1 MIDDSR
7 VRECMKHSVEQ
18 DPHYA
23 LRKDES
29 DDLDRKQSSRFQD
42 IEVVPIGSNGQEC
55 SDRAEVR
62 TTSKV
67 AGNVSAMVHAI
78 DPKSR
83 TRLSCEVRVDYIST
97 IKILTTTNV
106 IFVDAVPVKIQIQAR
121 NSRGAAFS
129 TLGALPFYCTTVLL
143 NYHWMEYSHC
153 QTCSTIHQDSSSPFS
168 GSGRWKWQRSFDSK
182 LLTKCRCLLLYH
194 LRVDDSSICSLDI
207 SSSSVTALKKGTTEV
222 VLLSHNIDSKMEGVS
237 PPSTLIH
244 VIEPRKMKWNVNG
257 DNWLL
262 EVGRKY
268 KLYLTLFD
276 SRDNLMYISD
286 EARFET
292 VIPTDHVTITHQS
305 KNGTYFE
312 MVAKK
317 SGSALLK
324 SRFSSIMV
332 NTKGGSGAME
342 WRVEDGSIVSIGS
355 STGIVTCS
363 HLGETTITAVDIRNR
378 AHSAK
383 ATVRVVEVNGISFG
397 KTRVESVEGGT
408 LWLNSQKMDSD
419 ASEEELRV
427 MSSEANRKKKQKNA
441 MEQLQIMRREKSRPQ
456 RRLHFPWMLYLERRI
471 HHPIINCSISFS
483 DQRGSCCEETRA
495 TFRPNLNTSDRGVIE
510 GATIAKGDG
519 MSISVMSSHAT
530 GASDIAVIGLAV
542 MGQNLILNMN
552 DHGFVVCAYN
562 RTTSKVDEF
571 LANEAKGTKI
581 VGAHSIEEICKLLK
595 RPRRIVIL
603 VKAGAPVQA
612 MFDSIVPF
620 LKAGDII
627 IDSGNSEYTDSNRRT
642 KELAAKGIHFVGTGI
657 SGGEEGARYRLSIM
671 PGMAAYQGNIP
682 RCLSQIRWTTVGEAG
697 SGHFMKM
704 VHNGIEYEDMQLIAE
719 AHHLLKD
726 AVGLN
731 HDQMADVRRE

>member
-1 MIDDSR
+1 MTDMPIAKKNQWYFPPPPLS
-7 VRECMKHSVEQ
+7 VRAELHVS
-18 DPHYA
+18 DP
-23 LRKDES
+23 EGGCFEW
-29 DDLDRKQSSRFQD
+29 QSSRFQD

-332 NTKGGSGAME
+332 N
-342 WRVEDGSIVSIGS
+342 VS
-355 STGIVTCS
+355 
-363 HLGETTITAVDIRNR
+363 
-378 AHSAK
+378 
-383 ATVRVVEVNGISFG
+383 
-397 KTRVESVEGGT
+397 
-408 LWLNSQKMDSD
+408 
-419 ASEEELRV
+419 
-427 MSSEANRKKKQKNA
+427 
-441 MEQLQIMRREKSRPQ
+441 
-456 RRLHFPWMLYLERRI
+456 
-471 HHPIINCSISFS
+471 
-483 DQRGSCCEETRA
+483 
-495 TFRPNLNTSDRGVIE
+495 
-510 GATIAKGDG
+510 
-519 MSISVMSSHAT
+519 
-530 GASDIAVIGLAV
+530 
-542 MGQNLILNMN
+542 
-552 DHGFVVCAYN
+552 
-562 RTTSKVDEF
+562 
-571 LANEAKGTKI
+571 
-581 VGAHSIEEICKLLK
+581 
-595 RPRRIVIL
+595 
-603 VKAGAPVQA
+603 
-612 MFDSIVPF
+612 
-620 LKAGDII
+620 
-627 IDSGNSEYTDSNRRT
+627 
-642 KELAAKGIHFVGTGI
+642 
-657 SGGEEGARYRLSIM
+657 
-671 PGMAAYQGNIP
+671 
-682 RCLSQIRWTTVGEAG
+682 
-697 SGHFMKM
+697 
-704 VHNGIEYEDMQLIAE
+704 
-719 AHHLLKD
+719 
-726 AVGLN
+726 
-731 HDQMADVRRE
+731 

>member
-1 MIDDSR
+1 MA
-7 VRECMKHSVEQ
+7 KN
-18 DPHYA
+18 A
-23 LRKDES
+23 L
-29 DDLDRKQSSRFQD
+29 
-42 IEVVPIGSNGQEC
+42 IELKFAPL
-55 SDRAEVR
+55 
-62 TTSKV
+62 
-67 AGNVSAMVHAI
+67 
-78 DPKSR
+78 P
-83 TRLSCEVRVDYIST
+83 RLPETFLLWYMQLIQ
-97 IKILTTTNV
+97 ILTTTNV

-332 NTKGGSGAME
+332 N
-342 WRVEDGSIVSIGS
+342 
-355 STGIVTCS
+355 
-363 HLGETTITAVDIRNR
+363 
-378 AHSAK
+378 
-383 ATVRVVEVNGISFG
+383 VRVVEVNGISFG

-408 LWLNSQKMDSD
+408 LWLNVKTKKASLSVDAVFGKEDSSSDSSSNNSSRSYSPSSRSTAPSRSPIKEDLAVKRPVLPSDPISIRRIEATSPRLGTMSSDSD
-419 ASEEELRV
+419 FFDDD
-427 MSSEANRKKKQKNA
+427 RKKKGK
-441 MEQLQIMRREKSRPQ
+441 
-456 RRLHFPWMLYLERRI
+456 
-471 HHPIINCSISFS
+471 
-483 DQRGSCCEETRA
+483 
-495 TFRPNLNTSDRGVIE
+495 
-510 GATIAKGDG
+510 

-627 IDSGNSEYTDSNRRT
+627 IDSGNSEYTDSNVSEGRREGEKGRVGDCRDERRNSQR
-642 KELAAKGIHFVGTGI
+642 KESI
-657 SGGEEGARYRLSIM
+657 SWEREYPEERKERDTVSLLC
-671 PGMAAYQGNIP
+671 QEWP
-682 RCLSQIRWTTVGEAG
+682 RIKEIFQDVGEAG

-731 HDQMADVRRE
+731 HDQMADDEKDETLLPKIRDAAGQKGKGKWICFASLEYGTPVTLIGRFLGDMKKAFDSNPNLANLLLDNFFKDAVAKAHCLDKMKINSTPIVQEYPPHSFHPMSPLGYDSDYDDI

>member
-1 MIDDSR
+1 
-7 VRECMKHSVEQ
+7 
-18 DPHYA
+18 
-23 LRKDES
+23 
-29 DDLDRKQSSRFQD
+29 
-42 IEVVPIGSNGQEC
+42 
-55 SDRAEVR
+55 
-62 TTSKV
+62 
-67 AGNVSAMVHAI
+67 
-78 DPKSR
+78 
-83 TRLSCEVRVDYIST
+83 
-97 IKILTTTNV
+97 
-106 IFVDAVPVKIQIQAR
+106 
-121 NSRGAAFS
+121 
-129 TLGALPFYCTTVLL
+129 
-143 NYHWMEYSHC
+143 
-153 QTCSTIHQDSSSPFS
+153 
-168 GSGRWKWQRSFDSK
+168 
-182 LLTKCRCLLLYH
+182 
-194 LRVDDSSICSLDI
+194 
-207 SSSSVTALKKGTTEV
+207 
-222 VLLSHNIDSKMEGVS
+222 
-237 PPSTLIH
+237 
-244 VIEPRKMKWNVNG
+244 
-257 DNWLL
+257 
-262 EVGRKY
+262 
-268 KLYLTLFD
+268 
-276 SRDNLMYISD
+276 
-286 EARFET
+286 
-292 VIPTDHVTITHQS
+292 
-305 KNGTYFE
+305 
-312 MVAKK
+312 
-317 SGSALLK
+317 
-324 SRFSSIMV
+324 
-332 NTKGGSGAME
+332 ME

-408 LWLNSQKMDSD
+408 LWLNVKTKKASLSVDAVFGKEDSSSDSSSNNSSRSYSPSSRSTAPSRSPIKEDLAVKRPVLPSDPISIRRIEATSPRLGTMSSDSD
-419 ASEEELRV
+419 FFDDD
-427 MSSEANRKKKQKNA
+427 RKKKGK
-441 MEQLQIMRREKSRPQ
+441 
-456 RRLHFPWMLYLERRI
+456 
-471 HHPIINCSISFS
+471 
-483 DQRGSCCEETRA
+483 
-495 TFRPNLNTSDRGVIE
+495 
-510 GATIAKGDG
+510 